1 MKKLFL
7 LLSVL
12 AVVGAHAQDEKPKLK
27 DLLYGGKLK
36 KDSSGVIRKTDDL
49 TAKIDTSTKKEP
61 EAEKSK
67 TVVAVIPD
75 TAQKNV
81 LTPPS
86 ETGTAVVGS
95 TNTNNA
101 GTVITES
108 ANTIASGAVVAA
120 PLTTTATTAAPAKT
134 NTKLWKEYSDSLTS
148 FLKAE
153 AFSSKQIKKETYFMS
168 FDYEIGTDGL
178 VTVNTVSSTPSN
190 NYLQAQV
197 KQFLDITPLKLNP
210 VLDGSGQPKKTKR
223 IMKRQTSNV
232 KNDW

>member
-12 AVVGAHAQDEKPKLK
+12 AAIGVQAQDEIPKLK

-49 TAKIDTSTKKEP
+49 AAKIDTSTKKFPEP
-61 EAEKSK
+61 EKAKA
-67 TVVAVIPD
+67 VAKVAPD
-75 TAQKNV
+75 TAKTSTV
-81 LTPPS
+81 ATPP
-86 ETGTAVVGS
+86 ETGTAKVESAS
-95 TNTNNA
+95 TTTTNNA
-101 GTVITES
+101 GTVTTGTITTGTVAAATEG
-108 ANTIASGAVVAA
+108 AAVVA
-120 PLTTTATTAAPAKT
+120 PPTTAAPAKT
-134 NTKLWKEYSDSLTS
+134 NTKLWKEYTDSLTS

-197 KQFLDITPLKLNP
+197 KQFLDNTPLKLNP
-210 VLDGSGQPKKTKR
+210 VLDGAGQAKKAKRKQSYTVTK
-223 IMKRQTSNV
+223 
-232 KNDW
+232 D

>member
-12 AVVGAHAQDEKPKLK
+12 AAVGAQAQDEKPKLK

-49 TAKIDTSTKKEP
+49 AAKIDTSTKKEP
-61 EAEKSK
+61 EAERPK
-67 TVVAVIPD
+67 TVVAVVPD
-75 TAQKNV
+75 SSKATVSTA
-81 LTPPS
+81 PP
-86 ETGTAVVGS
+86 ETGTGVVES
-95 TNTNNA
+95 TNTNITGNA
-101 GTVITES
+101 GTVTSGTVTTATE
-108 ANTIASGAVVAA
+108 GAIVAA
-120 PLTTTATTAAPAKT
+120 PVTATAAPAKT

-190 NYLQAQV
+190 NYLLAQV
-197 KQFLDITPLKLNP
+197 KQFVDNTPLRLNP
-210 VLDGSGQPKKTKR
+210 VLDGSGQPKKARRKQSYTVTK
-223 IMKRQTSNV
+223 
-232 KNDW
+232 D

>member
-7 LLSVL
+7 LISVL
-12 AVVGAHAQDEKPKLK
+12 AAIGAQAQEEKPKLK
-27 DLLYGGKLK
+27 DLLYSGKLK

-49 TAKIDTSTKKEP
+49 ASKIDTSTKKEP
-61 EAEKSK
+61 EPEKSK
-67 TVVAVIPD
+67 PVVAVVPD
-75 TAQKNV
+75 TTTKLAST
-81 LTPPS
+81 LPPD
-86 ETGTAVVGS
+86 TGTAVI
-95 TNTNNA
+95 
-101 GTVITES
+101 GTT
-108 ANTIASGAVVAA
+108 G
-120 PLTTTATTAAPAKT
+120 TATTNTGTNETVSKTTEAPVVAVPVPAPAAPAKT

-197 KQFLDITPLKLNP
+197 KQFLDNTPLKLNP

-223 IMKRQTSNV
+223 KQSYTV
-232 KNDW
+232 TKD